1 MLFGGLSIHKKIL
14 VYCDREIEMDGFA
27 YTQKSG
33 DFSPPSQTGRLYT
46 NRVDT
51 QKAYTQNRE
60 TVLQITCGGR
70 MYTQKREGGR
80 GGGGVTQYT
89 KNVHLGERGGG
100 GGPLCCVL
108 RSGSGGALWVWVCV
122 WVSVGH
128 FPVFEI
134 FGKSKFWLR

>member
-89 KNVHLGERGGG
+89 KNVHLGEKVGGG
-100 GGPLCCVL
+100 GGSHISQMVGFILLIWWCRRYTTSGYSKIN
-108 RSGSGGALWVWVCV
+108 RSV
-122 WVSVGH
+122 
-128 FPVFEI
+128 
-134 FGKSKFWLR
+134 KR